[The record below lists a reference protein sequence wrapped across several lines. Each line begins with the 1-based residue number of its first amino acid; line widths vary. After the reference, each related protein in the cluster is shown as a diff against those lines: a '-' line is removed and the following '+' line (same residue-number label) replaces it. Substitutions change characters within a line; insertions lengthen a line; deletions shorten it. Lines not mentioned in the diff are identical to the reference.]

1 MNKDHLE
8 NLEAEILN
16 GLAEIESLEARKT
29 PALVGPGTL
38 FGGILTLNFDGANDT
53 IEVSQ
58 NADTLSVAYD
68 DGTHHDTLTFATGGV
83 LHKLVINSGAG
94 NDSVHIEDSIDL
106 NYNGNHDDD
115 QIVINAGAGN
125 DVVRVDGN
133 YTHVTIDAGAG
144 NDSVYVGSEHTDSL
158 YGGYGVSIV

>member
-1 MNKDHLE
+1 MNKDHID

-29 PALVGPGTL
+29 PALTGPGTI

-53 IEVSQ
+53 IIVTQ
-58 NADTLSVAYD
+58 DTDTISVAYAD
-68 DGTHHDTLTFATGGV
+68 NKGHSDTLTFAAGGT

-94 NDSVHIEDSIDL
+94 NDSVHIAESLDL
-106 NYNGNHDDD
+106 NYNSNHDDD

-125 DVVRVDGN
+125 DVVVVDGN
-133 YTHVTIDAGAG
+133 YTHVTIDGGA
-144 NDSVYVGSEHTDSL
+144 
-158 YGGYGVSIV
+158 

>member
-1 MNKDHLE
+1 MNQDHID

-58 NADTLSVAYD
+58 TNATIFVAYN
-68 DGTHHDTLTFATGGV
+68 DGTHHDTLQFAAGGT
-83 LHKLVINSGAG
+83 LHKLAINSGAG
-94 NDSVHIEDSIDL
+94 NDSVHVADSLDL
-106 NYNGNHDDD
+106 NYNGN
-115 QIVINAGAGN
+115 
-125 DVVRVDGN
+125 
-133 YTHVTIDAGAG
+133 
-144 NDSVYVGSEHTDSL
+144 
-158 YGGYGVSIV
+158 